1 VEAITLNA
9 VRTLT
14 EFLGRPVAGPDG
26 RTLGRPNDVIA
37 DGSRTPPVVTGV
49 VVKGRRL
56 SWPSLQGTATGDLLL
71 MRDVMDVR
79 VLDRQGHH
87 RGCVGDI
94 QLEPDSDGEL
104 RVVAVETG
112 LRPVLKRL
120 GLGRLAQRA
129 TFETIPWADL
139 HPLAGRTHAFTA
151 ELPNRPQRFRSVM
164 HARRRAP
171 R

>member
-1 VEAITLNA
+1 

-14 EFLGRPVAGPDG
+14 EFLGRPVAGPNG
-26 RTLGRPNDVIA
+26 RALGRPNEVIA

-56 SWPSLQGTATGDLLL
+56 AWPSLHGTATGDLLL
-71 MRDVMDVR
+71 VRDVMDVR
-79 VLDRQGHH
+79 VLDRQGRH

-94 QLEPDSDGEL
+94 ELDPDSDGQL
-104 RVVAVETG
+104 RVVAVQTG
-112 LRPVLKRL
+112 LRPVLSRL
-120 GLGRLAQRA
+120 GLGRLARHA
-129 TFETIPWADL
+129 SFETIPWADL

-151 ELPNRPQRFRSVM
+151 ELQDRPQRFRGVM
-164 HARRRAP
+164 HARRRPP